1 MNNLQVINM
10 DITIVQ
16 AIILG
21 MVQGLTEFLPVS
33 SSAHLVFIT
42 DILGLQQNVAFDT
55 LLHLGTLVA
64 VVGYFWKDLV
74 IIISSF
80 FSSLLDIFRGR
91 FKEGLEETPFKKLSW
106 LLLVGTIPAGLMG
119 ILLKNEF
126 EALFNSI
133 LYVGIFLII
142 TGILLWGAERVKPGD
157 KDVKDISFKNALVIG
172 VAQGI
177 AIAPGI
183 SRSGATIAAGLFSG
197 LNRELAARFSFLLSI
212 PAILGAALVQAK
224 DITSF
229 DVSTIVLIAG
239 FVSAAIFGYLAIKLL
254 LKIIKERSLMIFAYY
269 CWIVGMAAIIISITM
284 PA

>member
-1 MNNLQVINM
+1 M
-10 DITIVQ
+10 DITIIQ

-21 MVQGLTEFLPVS
+21 IVQGLTEFLPVS
-33 SSAHLVFIT
+33 SSAHLVFMT

-74 IIISSF
+74 VIISSF
-80 FSSLLDIFRGR
+80 LSSLQDIFKGR
-91 FKEGLEETPFKKLSW
+91 FKEGLEEKPFKKLSW

-119 ILLKNEF
+119 ILFKSEF

-142 TGILLWGAERVKPGD
+142 TGLLLWGAERVKPGD
-157 KDVKDISFKNALVIG
+157 KDVKDISFKNAIVIG
-172 VAQGI
+172 IAQGI

-229 DVSTIVLIAG
+229 DASTAVLIAG

-269 CWIVGMAAIIISITM
+269 CWIVGMATIIISIVM
-284 PA
+284 SA

>member
-21 MVQGLTEFLPVS
+21 IVQGLTEFLPVS

-80 FSSLLDIFRGR
+80 FSSLLDILRGR
-91 FKEGLEETPFKKLSW
+91 FKEGLAETPFKKLSW

-142 TGILLWGAERVKPGD
+142 TGMLLWGAERVKPGD

-212 PAILGAALVQAK
+212 PAILGAALVQAN

-229 DVSTIVLIAG
+229 DVSTIVMIAG

>member
-1 MNNLQVINM
+1 M
-10 DITIVQ
+10 DITIIQ

-21 MVQGLTEFLPVS
+21 IVQGLTEFLPVS
-33 SSAHLVFIT
+33 SSAHLVFMS
-42 DILGLQQNVAFDT
+42 DILGVQQNVAFDT
-55 LLHLGTLVA
+55 LLHLGTLLA

-74 IIISSF
+74 VIISSF
-80 FSSLLDIFRGR
+80 LSSLLDIFRGR

-106 LLLVGTIPAGLMG
+106 LLLVGTIPAGVMG
-119 ILLKNEF
+119 ILFKSEF

-133 LYVGIFLII
+133 LYVGIFLLI
-142 TGILLWGAERVKPGD
+142 TGLLLWGAERVKPGD
-157 KDVKDISFKNALVIG
+157 KDVKDISFKNAIVIG

-229 DVSTIVLIAG
+229 DVSTSVLIVG

-269 CWIVGMAAIIISITM
+269 CWIIGIAAIIISIVM